1 MYIYFLS
8 HIMFLLIFSEC
19 YFFMLFILYVIYCW
33 KGWIYSG
40 FLFAQEW
47 DSWVFTTPFHWNKCF
62 RRLDALMGSLFI
74 GSLMTQFSYVV
85 SKQFPTACI
94 INHWFQR
101 QVNSDISR
109 ISLLYSA
116 VQNRLPAC
124 CFCFSTAMSCLSAGK
139 IKNVLA
145 SVGFRE
151 PNT

>member
-47 DSWVFTTPFHWNKCF
+47 DSWVFTTPFHWNNCF

-94 INHWFQR
+94 INHLFQR